1 MMTFTMHFRFIKRM
15 AILLACFI
23 CLLYDKHQLYGRWKQ
38 KKYSRHTV
46 DEVTWW
52 LVSFFFPLENYQSR
66 YQSLRP
72 YNKMVMLTQ
81 LGYIL
86 KFTQG
91 FCVSVTYFS
100 FLHNRVA
107 VLIMIHAV
115 YLSFSF
121 TFSILFNYIRW
132 RKDSHTSG
140 HLKIGST
147 TSVIA
152 AVKANY
158 RLTKPSCLMSRSNC
172 SSQHLFLSWNN
183 LKKLSV
189 SIFLIHHMILITGK
203 LRGCTW

>member
-1 MMTFTMHFRFIKRM
+1 MRSLDSTHYKYSSSWDLTFRWQHDNFYYALQIHQADGNIARLLYLFVIWQTPTLRSLKTKKIFKSYSRRSNMMT
-15 AILLACFI
+15 
-23 CLLYDKHQLYGRWKQ
+23 CL
-38 KKYSRHTV
+38 V
-46 DEVTWW
+46 
-52 LVSFFFPLENYQSR
+52 FFPSENYQSR

-86 KFTQG
+86 KFTTG

-115 YLSFSF
+115 YLSLSF
-121 TFSILFNYIRW
+121 TFSILLNYIRW

-147 TSVIA
+147 ILA
-152 AVKANY
+152 
-158 RLTKPSCLMSRSNC
+158 
-172 SSQHLFLSWNN
+172 LS
-183 LKKLSV
+183 
-189 SIFLIHHMILITGK
+189 
-203 LRGCTW
+203 LR